1 MITDFVYKLKYFY
14 INITSFNLR
23 KKEEMENDREI
34 EYNQK
39 KMQLEIKKWK
49 TIEINKESDKCG
61 KKNRKIKKEI

>member
-1 MITDFVYKLKYFY
+1 
-14 INITSFNLR
+14 
-23 KKEEMENDREI
+23 MENDREI